1 MTTALPEFNN
11 HDVRFRTE
19 HSQPVRTSVSMA
31 LLSFL
36 SEVTPVCMSKGILI
50 CFKASS

>member
-19 HSQPVRTSVSMA
+19 HSQPDLGKHWHRVTDARERA

-36 SEVTPVCMSKGILI
+36 SEVTRS
-50 CFKASS
+50 F